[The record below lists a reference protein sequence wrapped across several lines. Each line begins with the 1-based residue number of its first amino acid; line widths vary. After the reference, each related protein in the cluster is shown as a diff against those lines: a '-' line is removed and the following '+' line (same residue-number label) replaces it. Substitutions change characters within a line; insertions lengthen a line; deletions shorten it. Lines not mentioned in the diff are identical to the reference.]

1 MSTQTLTADQ
11 LWKEIEVIINKSIEQ
26 LAQEQIEEQVN
37 IFREKLMEKKSEV
50 VIKVIAKVF
59 EMYDRFW
66 QELIIKIPINK

>member
-11 LWKEIEVIINKSIEQ
+11 LWKEIEVIINKNIEE

-50 VIKVIAKVF
+50 VIKVLAKVF

>member
-11 LWKEIEVIINKSIEQ
+11 LWKEIEVIINKNIEK

-50 VIKVIAKVF
+50 VIKVLAKVF

>member
-11 LWKEIEVIINKSIEQ
+11 LWKEIEVIINKNIEK

-50 VIKVIAKVF
+50 VIKVLAKVF

-66 QELIIKIPINK
+66 

>member
-11 LWKEIEVIINKSIEQ
+11 LWKEIEVIINKSIEK

-37 IFREKLMEKKSEV
+37 IFREKLIEKKSEV
-50 VIKVIAKVF
+50 VIKVLAKVF

>member
-11 LWKEIEVIINKSIEQ
+11 LWKEIEVIINKNIEK

-50 VIKVIAKVF
+50 IIKVLAKVF

>member
-1 MSTQTLTADQ
+1 MSTEPINADQ
-11 LWKEIEVIINKSIEQ
+11 LWKAIEGIINKNIEE

-50 VIKVIAKVF
+50 VIKVLAKVF

>member
-50 VIKVIAKVF
+50 VIKVLAKVF

>member
-50 VIKVIAKVF
+50 IIKVLAKVF

>member
-11 LWKEIEVIINKSIEQ
+11 LWKEIEVIINKNIEK

-37 IFREKLMEKKSEV
+37 IFREQLMEKKSEV

>member
-11 LWKEIEVIINKSIEQ
+11 LWKAIEGIINKNIEE

-50 VIKVIAKVF
+50 VIKVLAKVF

>member
-1 MSTQTLTADQ
+1 MSTQILTADQ
-11 LWKEIEVIINKSIEQ
+11 LWKEIEVIINKNIEK

-50 VIKVIAKVF
+50 IIKVLAKVF